1 MQGASQRGRQMSRIV
16 VLAIVL
22 ALGSSVLSAGAFARS
37 RGYGGGGGGDRF
49 RGDHFGGGFGGVPDD
64 GNGGYANRA
73 SGPRDGL
80 RGYVDGAMLG
90 HWVAYYEHMILTI

>member
-49 RGDHFGGGFGGVPDD
+49 RGDHFGGGFGGVPGD

-73 SGPRDGL
+73 RFAWWIPR
-80 RGYVDGAMLG
+80 VC
-90 HWVAYYEHMILTI
+90 

>member
-1 MQGASQRGRQMSRIV
+1 MSRIV

-49 RGDHFGGGFGGVPDD
+49 RGDHFGGGFGGVPGD

-73 SGPRDGL
+73 SGSRGGF
-80 RGYVDGAMLG
+80 RGYVDRDMWGQWG
-90 HWVAYYEHMILTI
+90 AYYGPMIPSGAGGR